1 MNNKIDTKSVF
12 LGLSVGI
19 LATLAIGAGFS
30 SSQVGRYQ
38 LSGIGNHGLV
48 VDTATGQIWSHFLSS
63 SGGSA
68 DPRFFE
74 PKTGEKK

>member
-1 MNNKIDTKSVF
+1 MNKKIYTKRVL
-12 LGLSVGI
+12 LGLCAGI

-48 VDTATGQIWSHFLSS
+48 VDTATGQVWSHFLSS

-68 DPRFFE
+68 VPRFFE
-74 PKTGEKK
+74 PKTETKK